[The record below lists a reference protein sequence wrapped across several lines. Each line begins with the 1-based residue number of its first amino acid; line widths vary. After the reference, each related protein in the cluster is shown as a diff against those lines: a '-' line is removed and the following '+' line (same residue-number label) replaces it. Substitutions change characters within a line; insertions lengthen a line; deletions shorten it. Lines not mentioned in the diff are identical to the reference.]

1 MFFWFCE
8 GALGKRERARGK
20 KKDDLDL
27 TTQNSVFFFLFPPP
41 KKYKKSFSCVTELP
55 VFYFAGK
62 LVSRVGARR
71 VLDGS
76 AAAYVFRLLGYT
88 FLGPTAG
95 DFLLLEI
102 LFFFCFVV

>member
-1 MFFWFCE
+1 M
-8 GALGKRERARGK
+8 
-20 KKDDLDL
+20 
-27 TTQNSVFFFLFPPP
+27 
-41 KKYKKSFSCVTELP
+41 TELP

-71 VLDGS
+71 VLDAS